1 MASSEIQNSNPTIL
15 NAADLPTRLRP
26 TAPAKSSGGGGGIY
40 ATSIFSSALPASTN
54 QNDPFASGP
63 EASEPS
69 DSEEDELI
77 EEPIDEQEIF
87 GTQATKSP
95 PPLSIST
102 MQVLTSFRS
111 DIDDFRP
118 RASHLTR
125 FPSRGISPRYRH

>member
-1 MASSEIQNSNPTIL
+1 MASSEVQNSNPTIL

-26 TAPAKSSGGGGGIY
+26 TAPAKSKGGGSDVY
-40 ATSIFSSALPASTN
+40 ATSIFSSALPAVTN

-87 GTQATKSP
+87 GTP
-95 PPLSIST
+95 PPLHT
-102 MQVLTSFRS
+102 
-111 DIDDFRP
+111 
-118 RASHLTR
+118 
-125 FPSRGISPRYRH
+125 

>member
-87 GTQATKSP
+87 GTQATKFP
-95 PPLSIST
+95 PSIN
-102 MQVLTSFRS
+102 
-111 DIDDFRP
+111 INH
-118 RASHLTR
+118 ASANQ
-125 FPSRGISPRYRH
+125 FQI